1 MTVSTRSVAVV
12 PAGIAPVSFRPM
24 TVGVGCD
31 SGWPSSTASASMPP
45 TPKPS
50 TPTPLI
56 MVVCESVPTRVSGNA
71 ISSPSI
77 SRVCTT
83 GERYS
88 RLTWWTMPVPGGTAR
103 KSRNACWAQRS
114 SM

>member
-12 PAGIAPVSFRPM
+12 PGPMRPIILRPI
-24 TVGVGCD
+24 TVGVGWD

-45 TPKPS
+45 TPNPS

-56 MVVCESVPTRVSGNA
+56 MVVCESVPTRVSGKA
-71 ISSPSI
+71 TSSPSTT
-77 SRVCTT
+77 RACTT
-83 GERYS
+83 GDRNS
-88 RLTWWTMPVPGGTAR
+88 RFTWWTIPVPGGTVR
-103 KSRNACWAQRS
+103 KSRNACCAQRR

>member
-1 MTVSTRSVAVV
+1 
-12 PAGIAPVSFRPM
+12 
-24 TVGVGCD
+24 
-31 SGWPSSTASASMPP
+31 MPP
-45 TPKPS
+45 TPNPS

-56 MVVCESVPTRVSGNA
+56 IVVWESVPTRVSGKA
-71 ISSPSI
+71 TSSPSI

-88 RLTWWTMPVPGGTAR
+88 RFTWWTRPVPGGTAR
-103 KSRNACWAQRS
+103 KSRKACCAQRR